1 MKKVLILALA
11 IAMVFGLA
19 AAQDVNPAIH
29 QGAKSL
35 NFTFN
40 GLGNF
45 GIGPTGPN
53 AGIGGSYFLSS
64 DAAVRAGLQVGLSTT
79 STPANAPAGFTGTD
93 GSTSSFAFGIAADY
107 LMYMNAGRVRPYCG
121 AGLNFSTTTSD
132 VKYATVGTTQDEQ
145 KGGTPTTFGV
155 AGIMGAEFFIYSEIS
170 LSAEYQL
177 NLVSLTSTSDL
188 THSNPAST
196 TKEPSS
202 LNILGFGAAG
212 VTLHIY
218 M

>member
-1 MKKVLILALA
+1 MKKVLMLALA
-11 IAMVFGLA
+11 IAMVVGIA
-19 AAQDVNPAIH
+19 SAQDVNPAIH
-29 QGAKSL
+29 QGAKSM

-45 GIGPTGPN
+45 GIGPTGPS
-53 AGIGGSYFLSS
+53 AGIGGTYFLSNE
-64 DAAVRAGLQVGLSTT
+64 AAIRAGFQLGIATS

-93 GSTSSFAFGIAADY
+93 GSSSAMSFGIGADY
-107 LMYMNAGRVRPYCG
+107 LMYMNAGRVRPYWG
-121 AGLNFSTTTSD
+121 AGFNFTTASSD
-132 VKYATVGTTQDEQ
+132 VKYATIGATQDEQ
-145 KGGTPTTFGV
+145 KGNTPTTV
-155 AGIMGAEFFIYSEIS
+155 TLAGFMGAEFFIYSELS
-170 LSAEYQL
+170 FSAEYQL
-177 NLVSLTSTSDL
+177 NLISLTSYSDL

-196 TKEPSS
+196 TKEPST

>member
-1 MKKVLILALA
+1 MKKVLIAALA
-11 IAMVFGLA
+11 VLMVFGLA
-19 AAQDVNPAIH
+19 VAQDVNPAIH
-29 QGAKSL
+29 AGAKSM

-53 AGIGGSYFLSS
+53 AGIGGSYFLSN

-79 STPANAPAGFTGTD
+79 STPANAPTGTTGTD
-93 GSTSSFAFGIAADY
+93 GSTSSFSFGIAADY
-107 LMYMNAGRVRPYCG
+107 LMYMNAGRVRPYWG

-132 VKYATVGTTQDEQ
+132 VKYATVGATQDEQ
-145 KGGTPTTFGV
+145 QGGTPTTFGL

-196 TKEPSS
+196 TKMPSS